1 LISFVCIKL
10 PPIPLSIRRHSK
22 PIPLPLYSHWI
33 NTNMSSI
40 FSFTSPA
47 GAAAAAAAT
56 PSSSSS
62 SKRSDKHYANTRARR
77 DHTVIVSSSSHG
89 HGHGRG
95 HGHKKRKKDT
105 SSLSSDTESVSSVE
119 DKDKDKDKDKDN
131 EKDTP
136 KAQCPL
142 RPYFHMMIEPVTE
155 AEEGSEA
162 HSNDE
167 EVEEANSKTKTKPA
181 VLKTAKCPL
190 RRVKLSH
197 TLLLCLFI
205 SVNLCLVNG
214 TLFVMGLC
222 RCAWAA
228 WVWWQSRLPSRGA
241 STGVAIVTQKK
252 TVGEPVEKR
261 EERGKLGEENNIKL
275 PVEEVD

>member
-1 LISFVCIKL
+1 
-10 PPIPLSIRRHSK
+10 
-22 PIPLPLYSHWI
+22 
-33 NTNMSSI
+33 MSSI

-47 GAAAAAAAT
+47 GAAAAAT

-105 SSLSSDTESVSSVE
+105 SSLSSDTESVSSAE
-119 DKDKDKDKDKDN
+119 DKDKDKDN
-131 EKDTP
+131 EKETP

-142 RPYFHMMIEPVTE
+142 RPYFHMMIEPV
-155 AEEGSEA
+155 AEEELDV
-162 HSNDE
+162 HSN
-167 EVEEANSKTKTKPA
+167 EVEGGETDSKTKTKPA
-181 VLKTAKCPL
+181 VSKTAKCPL

-214 TLFVMGLC
+214 TLLVMGIC
-222 RCAWAA
+222 RCALAA
-228 WVWWQSRLPSRGA
+228 WEWQSRLPSRGA
-241 STGVAIVTQKK
+241 DTGAAIVTQKA
-252 TVGEPVEKR
+252 VGEPVKKGEEREKR
-261 EERGKLGEENNIKL
+261 GEDNEKL